1 MLLAD
6 GKIRSVHH
14 MNCATFRPVPRVEI
28 VTHVLAVE
36 YDHGV
41 VLVDS
46 GLGTADVANS
56 VRRLGVPSATVR
68 PALRPAETAV
78 EQLARLGFS
87 AGDVTGIVA
96 THLDYDHIGGA
107 NDFPTAAVHTLS
119 QELTAALNPITRSER
134 LRYRPAHL
142 NALTNFETYDEV
154 GESMVLGLSSH
165 QLDAV
170 GAMYLAAMPGHTRGH
185 AAVAIRDPQRGWLV
199 HAGDAAMH
207 RGAFTQESRTPWP
220 YRAAEHLLAVEKRFL
235 AGNHATL
242 TSLKQSGHRVFCSH
256 DATQFKALAN
266 EQSST

>member
-6 GKIRSVHH
+6 GKIRSVRH
-14 MNCATFRPVPRVEI
+14 MNCATFRPVPTVEI

-46 GLGTADVANS
+46 GLGTADIASS

-78 EQLARLGFS
+78 AQLSRLGIT

-107 NDFPTAAVHTLS
+107 ADFPTAAVHTLK
-119 QELTAALNPITRSER
+119 QELDAALNPITRRER
-134 LRYRPAHL
+134 LRYRSAHL
-142 NALTNFETYDEV
+142 EALTKVETYSGL
-154 GESMVLGLSSH
+154 GESNVFGLPSH
-165 QLDAV
+165 QLDAEGSMHLV
-170 GAMYLAAMPGHTRGH
+170 AMPGHTRGH
-185 AAVAIRDPQRGWLV
+185 AAVAIKDPRRGWLV

-207 RGAFTQESRTPWP
+207 RGAFTEHNRIPWP
-220 YRAAEHLLAVEKRFL
+220 YRAVEHLLAVEKQFVTS
-235 AGNHATL
+235 NHATL
-242 TSLKQSGHRVFCSH
+242 AGLDRSGHKVFCAH
-256 DATQFKALAN
+256 DVTQFQLLSR
-266 EQSST
+266 EQSPH